1 MVPVGKT
8 LWVIRYREEKS
19 GRRTEKTS
27 RERKTQTID
36 ARVVSKGVKARKTSS
51 QEVAFQ
57 PDANSTINRQAASK
71 NKNGLHTSLIFPEPP
86 AVG

>member
-36 ARVVSKGVKARKTSS
+36 ARVVSKGVKARKTLS
-51 QEVAFQ
+51 QG
-57 PDANSTINRQAASK
+57 K
-71 NKNGLHTSLIFPEPP
+71 
-86 AVG
+86 AV